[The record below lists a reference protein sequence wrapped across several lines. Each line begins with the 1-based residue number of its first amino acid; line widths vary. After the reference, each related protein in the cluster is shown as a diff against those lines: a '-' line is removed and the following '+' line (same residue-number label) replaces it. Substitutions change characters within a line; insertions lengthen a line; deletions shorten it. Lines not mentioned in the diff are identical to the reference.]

1 MTTSRITEKISK
13 LVSSQLP
20 EFLRNDYPLFVSFIE
35 AYYRYLEQDQ
45 QALEI
50 VQNALSYND
59 IDRTASSF
67 VNYFLQNYA
76 KHVPLTTALNKKFL
90 VKRIN
95 DLYESK
101 GSELSFKLLFSLL
114 YDVTVEQSH
123 PYDYVLR
130 PSDGIWDQRVSLRV
144 EKVSGSID
152 NLTDRFIHLTK
163 NKIEYKDAIIRV
175 KNLSTNLYEVFL
187 KSTTSTPYEVGDE
200 IVVKDENN
208 DIVFIGVIKPTAT
221 EYSISSPGIGFR
233 VGQVFTISLAGAV
246 DTVIR
251 ILKVDE
257 NGGIQLLKILNYG
270 YGFTGQTLS
279 IDLYNDL
286 TVASRTEKFSTKAG
300 GFIDNIIITQPHT
313 LLTAGRYFFSDYVV
327 NSDYTGATL
336 VNKIDD
342 FSVAQVNQ
350 TGIKGTG
357 VATIS
362 FTLGAIAR
370 YPGQYLSSKGFISE
384 PAIRLQDDKLYQPFA
399 YQLSSELDISYFY
412 DTVINLIHPAGTNL
426 FNNRTIS
433 NFANLRSNVHVET
446 RANIFLELEDTFSL
460 QDVPLRGYF
469 RNLSNTVSTSDTLSF
484 NYNSAAADEATVS
497 DTLAY
502 VLNRGLEDNVSASDS
517 ISLALS
523 IVLSDTANVIDSF
536 DTVTS
541 YARTIDDTVSPEES
555 IAKSLTTSFESNNF
569 NFVDTAVVGLAL
581 APVND
586 SLTSDDTTV
595 LSINKSIIDEQTLL
609 DAEFKSIYKDINNVS
624 NVTLTESITAQTTSY
639 AVPGYFSELYAG
651 SLVTLA

>member
-1 MTTSRITEKISK
+1 MTTTRITEKISQ

-59 IDRTASSF
+59 IDRTASTF
-67 VNYFLQNYA
+67 VNYFLKNYA

-123 PYDYVLR
+123 PYDFVLR
-130 PSDGIWDQRVSLRV
+130 PSDGIWDQRVSLRI

-152 NLTDRFIHLTK
+152 NLTDRFILLTK

-175 KNLSTNLYEVFL
+175 KNLSTNLYEIFL
-187 KSTTSTPYEVGDE
+187 KSTTTTPYDVDDE
-200 IVVKDENN
+200 IIVKDENN
-208 DIVFIGVIKPTAT
+208 DIVFVGIIRPTAT
-221 EYSISSPGIGFR
+221 EYSISTPGAGFR
-233 VGQVFTISLAGAV
+233 VGQVFTISIEGAI

-257 NGGIQLLKILNYG
+257 NGGILLLKILNYG
-270 YGFTGQTLS
+270 YGFSGETLS

-286 TVASRTEKFSTKAG
+286 TVASRAEEFSTKAG
-300 GFIDNIIITQPHT
+300 GFIDRIVITLPHT
-313 LLTAGRYFFSDYVV
+313 SLTAGRYFFSDYVAS
-327 NSDYTGATL
+327 SDYTGSLLIDET
-336 VNKIDD
+336 DD
-342 FSVAQVNQ
+342 FSVAQVNE
-350 TGIKGTG
+350 TGVKGPG

-412 DTVINLIHPAGTNL
+412 DTVINLIHPAGANL
-426 FNNRTIS
+426 FNNRTLS

-446 RANIFLELEDTFSL
+446 RANIFLELESTISFTDIFSRNYFITLSNTISLSDTTGLSVTKSL
-460 QDVPLRGYF
+460 QDNITILDDTLKSISTSLSDSTTLEDSTSF
-469 RNLSNTVSTSDTLSF
+469 SLSKNLSDDLTLNDTT
-484 NYNSAAADEATVS
+484 ATV
-497 DTLAY
+497 TNY
-502 VLNRGLEDNVSASDS
+502 VRTFSDS
-517 ISLALS
+517 TLTDDDNIAKNISLA
-523 IVLSDTANVIDSF
+523 
-536 DTVTS
+536 
-541 YARTIDDTVSPEES
+541 
-555 IAKSLTTSFESNNF
+555 FESNSTF
-569 NFVDTAVVGLAL
+569 NDSLTAGLAL
-581 APVND
+581 APLFDNTVSDDSTTIQFNKLLED
-586 SLTSDDTTV
+586 SQSLT
-595 LSINKSIIDEQTLL
+595 
-609 DAEFKSIYKDINNVS
+609 DAEIKSIYKDINNVS

-639 AVPGYFSELYAG
+639 AEPGYFSELYAG